1 MGTVDRSRVL
11 QPEGELSLQ
20 LPAGHDA
27 VNMFGDVY
35 GGWVSAQAV
44 LASEIRAGQEAQ
56 GRIATVS
63 VGQMTFMSPVLKGTV
78 LSFYTRVLERGHSS
92 LRIAVECWG
101 QCPDGRAPRK
111 VTVCECVQ
119 VAIDGEG
126 HIRRLPP
133 TDNLG
138 G

>member
-1 MGTVDRSRVL
+1 MGTDENDHLLR
-11 QPEGELSLQ
+11 PEGELSLQ

-35 GGWVSAQAV
+35 GGWVSSQAV

-63 VGQMTFMSPVLKGTV
+63 VGRMTFMSPVLQGTI

-92 LRIAVECWG
+92 LRIEVECWG
-101 QCPDGRAPRK
+101 LCPDGKVPRK
-111 VTVCECVQ
+111 VTACECVQ
-119 VAIDGEG
+119 VAIDADG

-133 TDNLG
+133 G
-138 G
+138 EE

>member
-1 MGTVDRSRVL
+1 MKTENDQL
-11 QPEGELSLQ
+11 LKPEGELSLQ

-27 VNMFGDVY
+27 VNMFGDVF
-35 GGWVSAQAV
+35 GGWVSSQAV
-44 LASEIRAGQEAQ
+44 LASEIRAGQEAK

-63 VGQMTFMSPVLKGTV
+63 VGRMTFMSPVLQGTI

-101 QCPDGRAPRK
+101 LCPDGKAPRK

-119 VAIDGEG
+119 VAINADG

-133 TDNLG
+133 ADFE
-138 G
+138 

>member
-1 MGTVDRSRVL
+1 MGSSRDEGVL

-20 LPAGHDA
+20 LPAGADA

-44 LASEIRAGQEAQ
+44 LASEIRAGQEAR
-56 GRIATVS
+56 GRVATVS
-63 VGQMTFMSPVLKGTV
+63 VGRMNFMSPVLQGTI
-78 LSFYTRVLERGHSS
+78 LGFYTRVIERGHSS

-101 QCPDGRAPRK
+101 LCPDGLSPRK
-111 VTVCECVQ
+111 VTACECVQ
-119 VAIDGEG
+119 VAIDADG

-133 TDNLG
+133 VEEI
-138 G
+138 